1 MKKILIVHNKYRHL
15 GGEDIAVER
24 EISFLKKDM
33 TLSYYFLKTLQKIF
47 YLNFFLFLITK
58 ITRASNY

>member
-47 YLNFFLFLITK
+47 YLHFYLFLITK

>member
-1 MKKILIVHNKYRHL
+1 MKKILIVHNKYSHL

-33 TLSYYFLKTLQKIF
+33 TLSYYF
-47 YLNFFLFLITK
+47 
-58 ITRASNY
+58 

>member
-24 EISFLKKDM
+24 EISFLKKRYDIELLFFENS
-33 TLSYYFLKTLQKIF
+33 TKD
-47 YLNFFLFLITK
+47 FLFTFL
-58 ITRASNY
+58 SFF